1 MDVSFW
7 DATILGV
14 ALFRQKHLERQW
26 NVERVSRGCHVTH
39 LLNICLSLFG
49 WPGSQFRYARRS
61 SCRKAVI
68 GDARIPIYPTCFG
81 PRADGHDGIF
91 GGVSRKGQ
99 NGEKGA
105 VSRML
110 IYAWLLSPV
119 RHWDELCQLKSAT
132 RGDAGGCVFGPA
144 MAVVFYRCPLR

>member
-1 MDVSFW
+1 M
-7 DATILGV
+7 
-14 ALFRQKHLERQW
+14 
-26 NVERVSRGCHVTH
+26 
-39 LLNICLSLFG
+39 
-49 WPGSQFRYARRS
+49 
-61 SCRKAVI
+61 I
-68 GDARIPIYPTCFG
+68 GDARIPTYPTCFG